1 MTDAELSSLEAAA
14 RAATP
19 GPWEIS
25 RDDFSLFIESR
36 KGTVGEIGDAF
47 DANYISAANPA
58 SILSLIAELRQAK
71 AERNWLI
78 MKTSECPYPNTTLC
92 AIKSDKAKCVQ
103 CWRKAAKEAVCQK

>member
-1 MTDAELSSLEAAA
+1 MTDTDLSALESAA

-25 RDDFSLFIESR
+25 RDDFAAYIESR

-58 SILSLIAELRQAK
+58 AILELIAELRQAW
-71 AERNWLI
+71 AEREYILEQVDD
-78 MKTSECPYPNTTLC
+78 MFDADDLL
-92 AIKSDKAKCVQ
+92 
-103 CWRKAAKEAVCQK
+103 RAAKEATCKE